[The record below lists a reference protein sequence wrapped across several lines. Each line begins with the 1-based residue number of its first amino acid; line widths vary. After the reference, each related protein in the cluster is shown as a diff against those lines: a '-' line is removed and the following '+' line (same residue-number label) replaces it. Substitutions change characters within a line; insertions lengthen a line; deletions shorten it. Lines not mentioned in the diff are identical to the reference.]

1 MSATVDLIDLHKTYP
16 AASEPSVAGV
26 DLTIP
31 DGILMA
37 LLGPSGCG
45 KTTTL
50 KMIAGLIQP
59 SEGDI
64 QFGGRSVLHI
74 APERRRVAMV
84 FQKPLLF
91 PHMTIGE
98 NVAFGLRMR
107 RVGRGTIREKVREML
122 GLVRLE
128 GYENRRA
135 GELSGGQEQRVS
147 LARSLVYDPDVLLLD
162 EPLSQLD
169 ANLRLEMRDL
179 IRRIQDELG
188 VTTIF
193 VTHDQDE
200 AVMLA
205 DRIALMFD
213 GRVEQ
218 EDEPRMFYERPRTVR
233 TARFFGTLNLIP
245 GRVERNAFVS
255 ELGSF
260 VLADGARRGPGTLA
274 IRQEHIEVGPGENP
288 FGGIVE
294 RTMYL
299 GTLLRVW
306 VQAGGREVQFVAD
319 PGEQFEPGQAVDL
332 HVPARH
338 LWVVPD
344 EEPA

>member
-1 MSATVDLIDLHKTYP
+1 MSATVELVDLHKTYP
-16 AASEPSVAGV
+16 AAAEPSVAGV

-31 DGILMA
+31 EGILMA

-74 APERRRVAMV
+74 PPERRRVAMV

-98 NVAFGLRMR
+98 NVAFGLKMR
-107 RVGRGTIREKVREML
+107 RVARRQAREKVREML

-128 GYENRRA
+128 GYESRRA

-179 IRRIQDELG
+179 IRRIQHELG

-213 GRVEQ
+213 GKVEQ
-218 EDEPRMFYERPRTVR
+218 EDEPRMFYERPRTLR
-233 TARFFGTLNLIP
+233 AARFFGTLNLIP
-245 GRVERNAFVS
+245 GRVEERAFVS
-255 ELGSF
+255 ELGAF
-260 VLADGARRGPGTLA
+260 RLADGARPGPGTLA
-274 IRQEHIEVGPGENP
+274 IRQEQIEVGPGENP
-288 FGGIVE
+288 FRGVVE

-299 GTLLRVW
+299 GILLRVW
-306 VQAGGREVQFVAD
+306 VKAGGREIQFVAD
-319 PGEQFEPGQAVDL
+319 PGEQFEAGQVVDL

-338 LWVVPD
+338 LWVIP
-344 EEPA
+344 EQGPA

>member
-233 TARFFGTLNLIP
+233 DRK
-245 GRVERNAFVS
+245 S
-255 ELGSF
+255 
-260 VLADGARRGPGTLA
+260 
-274 IRQEHIEVGPGENP
+274 
-288 FGGIVE
+288 
-294 RTMYL
+294 
-299 GTLLRVW
+299 
-306 VQAGGREVQFVAD
+306 
-319 PGEQFEPGQAVDL
+319 
-332 HVPARH
+332 
-338 LWVVPD
+338 VV
-344 EEPA
+344 